1 MCLVQPSSLYYF
13 YFHVYA
19 FIILTLTRTY
29 IQSTN
34 CEYHQ
39 FLLLQVEQN
48 IFTSLLLPDIP
59 GRARPTLP
67 TLQGIMQYANDVAW

>member
-1 MCLVQPSSLYYF
+1 MND
-13 YFHVYA
+13 

-29 IQSTN
+29 TKITTCGN
-34 CEYHQ
+34 HQ

-67 TLQGIMQYANDVAW
+67 TLQEYLRMSC